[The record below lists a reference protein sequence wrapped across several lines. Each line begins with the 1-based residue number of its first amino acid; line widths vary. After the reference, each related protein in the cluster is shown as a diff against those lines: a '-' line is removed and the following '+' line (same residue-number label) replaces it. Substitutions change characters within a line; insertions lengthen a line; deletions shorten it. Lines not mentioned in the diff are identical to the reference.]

1 MNTVKRQGRFK
12 EVAIFVA
19 GTTPQII
26 TETIYALIHQKPSVY
41 PDEIYVLTTKKG
53 KEVLKS
59 NLLDSGIFKTFCKEF
74 KFEET
79 KFTENSIVVIKNR
92 AGKLLDDIKEGEDN
106 EALGDFIA
114 GFIRDHANDESTR
127 LHCSLAGGRKT
138 MSYYIGSSL
147 QLFGRPWDK
156 LYHVLVTPEFESNPA
171 FYYKPKKDR
180 ELTSPSPPLSL
191 RGGRGE
197 LKNLHTKDARI
208 YLAELPFI
216 RLRNKI
222 SLNGKD
228 FSELVRE
235 GQKEIDI
242 ATLQPELRVNLSE
255 RTVYI
260 GDNLIEMVPVQLMIY
275 AAYLR
280 YKTERCG
287 YPGRPYCADCFDCF
301 PSVAD
306 ITSRQAFES
315 MVNEYRK
322 IYSLQ
327 PMRAEELLD
336 KHKNGMDQAA
346 IRQNISKINRSI
358 REQLNDETLLPYYII
373 SSVKKYAGSRY
384 GVRVEREKIWIE

>member
-1 MNTVKRQGRFK
+1 
-12 EVAIFVA
+12 
-19 GTTPQII
+19 
-26 TETIYALIHQKPSVY
+26 
-41 PDEIYVLTTKKG
+41 
-53 KEVLKS
+53 
-59 NLLDSGIFKTFCKEF
+59 
-74 KFEET
+74 
-79 KFTENSIVVIKNR
+79 
-92 AGKLLDDIKEGEDN
+92 
-106 EALGDFIA
+106 
-114 GFIRDHANDESTR
+114 
-127 LHCSLAGGRKT
+127 
-138 MSYYIGSSL
+138 MSFYMGSSL

-156 LYHVLVTPEFESNPA
+156 LYHVLVTPEFESNPD
-171 FYYKPKKDR
+171 FYYKHRKDSILKKNGK
-180 ELTSPSPPLSL
+180 T
-191 RGGRGE
+191 
-197 LKNLHTKDARI
+197 LHTKDARI

-242 ATLQPELRVNLSE
+242 ATLQPELKVNLSE

-287 YPGRPYCADCFDCF
+287 YPGRPYCTDCFDCY
-301 PSVAD
+301 PSIGD
-306 ITSRQAFES
+306 ISSRQAFES
-315 MVNEYRK
+315 MVSEYRK
-322 IYSLQ
+322 IYYLQ

-336 KHKNGMDQAA
+336 KHRNGMDQAA

-384 GVRVEREKIWIE
+384 GVRVEKTKIQIK

>member
-1 MNTVKRQGRFK
+1 MKTVNRRSRFK

-26 TETIYALIHQKPSVY
+26 TETIYALLHQKPPVC

-59 NLLDSGIFKTFCKEF
+59 NLLDSGIFRTFCKEF

-79 KFTENSIVVIKNR
+79 IFTEDSVVVIKNSSSQ
-92 AGKLLDDIKEGEDN
+92 LLDDIKEGEDN
-106 EALGDFIA
+106 EALGDFMA
-114 GFIRDHANDESTR
+114 GFIRDKALDESTR

-138 MSYYIGSSL
+138 MSYYMGSSL
-147 QLFGRPWDK
+147 QLFGRSWDK

-171 FYYKPKKDR
+171 FYYKPKKD
-180 ELTSPSPPLSL
+180 SI
-191 RGGRGE
+191 
-197 LKNLHTKDARI
+197 LKKNGKTLHTKDARI

-228 FSELVRE
+228 FSELVKE
-235 GQKEIDI
+235 GQREIDI
-242 ATLQPELRVNLSE
+242 ATLQPELRVNLAE

-275 AAYLR
+275 ASYLR
-280 YKTERCG
+280 HKTERCG
-287 YPGRPYCADCFDCF
+287 HPGRPYCTDCIDCF
-301 PSVAD
+301 PSIID
-306 ITSRQAFES
+306 ISSRHAFES
-315 MVNEYRK
+315 LVNEYRK

-358 REQLNDETLLPYYII
+358 KEQLNDETLLPYYII

-384 GVRVEREKIWIE
+384 GIKVEKTKIQIK